1 MMLKSTT
8 LLEQLSDQEP
18 SASRLMLFLE
28 RSCPSVNE
36 IIPLTTITYH
46 LLNYKILKKYSMR
59 EKGYTTTYGFCNTT
73 NKQEI
78 LEKFETCKT
87 DLNDREGLFETT
99 PIPDGRYG
107 R

>member
-1 MMLKSTT
+1 
-8 LLEQLSDQEP
+8 
-18 SASRLMLFLE
+18 
-28 RSCPSVNE
+28 
-36 IIPLTTITYH
+36 
-46 LLNYKILKKYSMR
+46 MR

>member
-59 EKGYTTTYGFCNTT
+59 EKVTLQPMAFVIQLT
-73 NKQEI
+73 NR
-78 LEKFETCKT
+78 KF
-87 DLNDREGLFETT
+87 
-99 PIPDGRYG
+99 
-107 R
+107 